1 MMSFIVTTDR
11 AEARTDGV
19 DRFEDGIIKKF
30 LLLALNFSMKF
41 EVRLSA
47 ESKKKEREE

>member
-1 MMSFIVTTDR
+1 MSFVVTTDK

-19 DRFEDGIIKKF
+19 DRVEDGIIKEF
-30 LLLALNFSMKF
+30 LLISLAFSMKL

-47 ESKKKEREE
+47 ENKKKEREE